1 MLISIMKVRLV
12 GFYVIQ
18 VRDLYI
24 GERVISDSVKL
35 PVVNYTDILTFN
47 ILYLQAVN
55 SGGSFIF
62 IGHN

>member
-1 MLISIMKVRLV
+1 MKVRLV
-12 GFYVIQ
+12 GFSVIQ

-24 GERVISDSVKL
+24 GERVILNVAKL
-35 PVVNYTDILTFN
+35 PVVNYTEIPSSN

-62 IGHN
+62 IGHY